1 MMNLHNPN
9 FAPIDEHAPHN
20 QSDLSRIYSQ
30 RFQKNLDY
38 RKKVWRIL
46 LDDFFSKLIGS
57 TLLAGFVCSEERS
70 ILILLISFLLLF
82 FP

>member
-1 MMNLHNPN
+1 MNSHKPT
-9 FAPIDEHAPHN
+9 FACIDEHAPHN

-46 LDDFFSKLIGS
+46 LDDFFSK
-57 TLLAGFVCSEERS
+57 FM
-70 ILILLISFLLLF
+70 LF
-82 FP
+82 NYNINNKLSSCKFYYNYNF